1 MFIPNQEFFSLFLSL
16 LSSQYQRGR
25 GANKRLL
32 GAYVYA
38 RVIVLAHRAIVEL
51 SKEVQSPAAK
61 AEERLAA
68 KEGDLLIS
76 HRTQLAPTT

>member
-1 MFIPNQEFFSLFLSL
+1 M
-16 LSSQYQRGR
+16 
-25 GANKRLL
+25 
-32 GAYVYA
+32 YA
-38 RVIVLAHRAIVEL
+38 RVVVLAHRAIVEL

-76 HRTQLAPTT
+76 HRTQLASAKALIGSWLAATQTSHCMQLSNPLQQ